1 MFQTI
6 SEILKGIIMKFSFM
20 FASVFSTALSVTFL
34 STQTFASE
42 FYKWVDA
49 NGSTHYTKTPP
60 PKNAK
65 KKGKV
70 ETFGVS
76 ASTQVTTHQQSFTP
90 QNQETART
98 DVPQTMVNTE
108 VAEPATP
115 TENPN
120 IMR

>member
-1 MFQTI
+1 
-6 SEILKGIIMKFSFM
+6 MKFSFIV
-20 FASVFSTALSVTFL
+20 ASVISTALSVSFL
-34 STQTFASE
+34 STQTSASE

-76 ASTQVTTHQQSFTP
+76 TSTQVTTPKQPSTTE
-90 QNQETART
+90 NQPVSQVDA
-98 DVPQTMVNTE
+98 PQTVATPE
-108 VAEPATP
+108 VAEPTTP
-115 TENPN
+115 TESPN
-120 IMR
+120 LMR

>member
-1 MFQTI
+1 M
-6 SEILKGIIMKFSFM
+6 LKGIIMKFSFM
-20 FASVFSTALSVTFL
+20 FASVISTALSVTFL
-34 STQTFASE
+34 STQTSASE

-70 ETFGVS
+70 ETFGVNT
-76 ASTQVTTHQQSFTP
+76 STQVATPQQPSAP
-90 QNQETART
+90 QNQTTTPT
-98 DVPQTMVNTE
+98 DAPQAVVNSE
-108 VAEPATP
+108 VGEQATP
-115 TENPN
+115 TESPN